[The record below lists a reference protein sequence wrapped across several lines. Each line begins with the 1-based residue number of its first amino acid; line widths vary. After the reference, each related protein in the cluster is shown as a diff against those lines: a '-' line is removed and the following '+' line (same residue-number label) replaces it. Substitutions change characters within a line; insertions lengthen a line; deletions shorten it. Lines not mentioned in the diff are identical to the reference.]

1 MKQKLLTLLVAL
13 MGLAGTAWA
22 DSYNLYLCGTQ
33 VTSDNASDLS
43 VIDGVSGTV
52 SYNATSKTLTLQNA
66 TLSCATTYAI
76 QSTIDGVT
84 IAVVGAN
91 TVTNT
96 KTYGIYMSGTGL
108 TITGSGSLSVLSP
121 RAAIRFKGTLA
132 ISGGVQLT
140 AESTSYGNYACPIYA
155 IGTGESSVVVSGAG
169 TVVRLRG
176 RDWPMHNV
184 SSLTLNDGLQITA
197 PEGAYL
203 ADDNYIRVGNTMVED
218 EWVVIMNP
226 NLEQTVEGERVMNL
240 SRYDVDG
247 NGSVSIADVTLLVNA
262 LVGRV
267 NYPATSLTLSKSSLS
282 LMKYASIRLTTTIL
296 PADADLTALS
306 WTTSNHLV
314 ATVDGGGYVTG
325 RSAGT
330 CTITARTL
338 DGSNLS
344 ASCQLTVE
352 EPDDNYEYVD
362 LGLPSGTLWAT
373 MNIGAS
379 SPEDYGDYFAW
390 GETTGYNGGKT
401 TFNWSTY
408 KYCNEDQTAL
418 TKYCSSINFGYNGF
432 TDNLTELELT
442 DDAAYVNWGSDW
454 RMPSQEQFAELINSE
469 YTTSEWTT
477 LNGVNGR
484 LITSIVPGYE
494 GNSIFLPAAGYL
506 YGASNFGE
514 RGSRAD
520 YWSRTLRTDYPA
532 DAKKLGFTSDA
543 ISSGSVGGRNYGR
556 SVRPV
561 RASQ

>member
-13 MGLAGTAWA
+13 IGLAGTAWA

-43 VIDGVSGTV
+43 VIDGVTGMA
-52 SYNATSKTLTLQNA
+52 SYDATSNTLTLENA

-108 TITGSGSLSVLSP
+108 TITGTGSLSVLSP

-140 AESTSYGNYACPIYA
+140 AESTSVGNYACPIYA
-155 IGTGESSVVVSGAG
+155 VGSSESSVVVSGAG

-218 EWVVIMNP
+218 EWVEIMNP

-314 ATVDGGGYVTG
+314 ATVDGTG
-325 RSAGT
+325 IITGHNIGV

-344 ASCQLTVE
+344 ATCQVVVADPSSNTG
-352 EPDDNYEYVD
+352 EYVN

-373 MNIGAS
+373 KNVGATN
-379 SPEDYGDYFAW
+379 PEDYGNYFAW
-390 GETTGYNGGKT
+390 GETTGYDDGKT
-401 TFNWSTY
+401 TFNWSNY
-408 KYCNEDQTAL
+408 IYCNGSQTTL
-418 TKYCSSINFGYNGF
+418 TKYCSNSSYGYNGF
-432 TDNLTELELT
+432 TDTLTELELS
-442 DDAAYVNWGSDW
+442 DDAAYVNWGPNW
-454 RMPSQEQFAELINSE
+454 RMPSQEQFEELFNSS
-469 YTTSEWTT
+469 YTTATWTT
-477 LNGVNGR
+477 LNGVYGR
-484 LITSIVPGYE
+484 LITSIVAGYE
-494 GNSIFLPAAGYL
+494 GNSIFLPAAGYRN
-506 YGASNFGE
+506 NFGATS
-514 RGSRAD
+514 GKDTNGD
-520 YWSRTLRTDYPA
+520 YWTRTFMTGRSYIGYFQYFDST
-532 DAKKLGFTSDA
+532 TNS
-543 ISSGSVGGRNYGR
+543 SSGRTREVGQ

-561 RASQ
+561 RNQ